1 MLLVFANIN
10 WKSSLF
16 KFEEINNVKWDTFQ
30 ERMFVDSMIVVGN
43 QIGLKEKRG
52 RSGNLRQC

>member
-43 QIGLKEKRG
+43 QI
-52 RSGNLRQC
+52 